1 MIFIAEKREDNVT
14 GLQRIKEFFDGAW
27 IGVYS
32 IKIDK
37 WKKNRSNNQNN
48 YYWMYL
54 GIISDETGDN
64 ANDLHEFFKRKLL
77 PPRFIKVLGKE
88 VKLPATTT
96 TLSKADFAKYLMS
109 IEHLTVIPAPD
120 TEKYL

>member
-1 MIFIAEKREDNVT
+1 MIFIAEKKEDSVT

>member
-96 TLSKADFAKYLMS
+96 TLSKADFAKYIMF